1 MDMPLYKW
9 RNRYERIISLL
20 LPEMRIFCFL
30 SASQKRCLPRMLPR
44 HDAVGYPNQD
54 FTDLDHEERDR
65 LISVKM
71 IESAPSLVK
80 RITAPEKL
88 HRQRKLVGAL
98 VERNMELESEINTL
112 NATIDWMHETIWK
125 QLRVKQALTEE
136 LRDLKTSSEPE
147 RLNS

>member
-1 MDMPLYKW
+1 MRELSVYYCPKCGYFAF
-9 RNRYERIISLL
+9 YQ
-20 LPEMRIFCFL
+20 LPKNAVCHEC
-30 SASQKRCLPRMLPR
+30 CLAMTRLDIP
-44 HDAVGYPNQD
+44 YQD

-80 RITAPEKL
+80 RITATEKL